1 MKKSILLTFI
11 AVAAPLGLQAETV
24 IVDFTA
30 PAGGGANPDTG
41 PGIAGPVLE
50 GVDFGGGRTA
60 DVTLS
65 TGGNNLNF
73 IAVGVGV
80 AGGGQG
86 NRVGDTPE
94 EVVTIT
100 FSNFQGGLSASDI
113 VFEGLVASTFS
124 TSGIF
129 TFGPDDVLD
138 VNGVGLVGDEDG
150 DGVALDLIFGDI
162 DDYVFQR
169 ADSSVALNDAN
180 SLVLDLVGEA
190 GGGYRLQGLELTV
203 PDSLDAGPILC
214 IENDPS
220 TPNTLAFSFESEAG
234 FEYDLLSSV
243 DLSTPVAEWP
253 AFDDGVTV
261 FENIAA
267 SGTGTNELNG
277 VALVGETRFFALQ
290 VRALG
295 AETLFE
301 TNFDTDNGGF
311 TALNNSVG
319 SDWEFG
325 EPDSSVADGQI
336 VIDVANSTPNC
347 WGTTLGDFTVTP
359 SETGGLINDTDAS
372 LRSPVLDLTGISQAT
387 LTFAENID
395 LDPNVVANTLEV
407 WVIDDTTDDEIGNGP
422 IYTAIDPD
430 FNSTSWN
437 TTPEIELPTE
447 ALGQAIRLEFRISV
461 PDAFSSPLGWY
472 IDDVLVEGL

>member
-1 MKKSILLTFI
+1 MKKPILLTFI
-11 AVAAPLGLQAETV
+11 AAIAPLGLQAETV

-41 PGIAGPVLE
+41 PGIAGPLLE

-65 TGGNNLNF
+65 TGGNNFNF
-73 IAVGVGV
+73 IAIGVGAV
-80 AGGGQG
+80 GGPQN
-86 NRVGDTPE
+86 NRIDDTPG
-94 EVVTIT
+94 EVITIS

-113 VFEGLVASTFS
+113 VFEGLVASTS
-124 TSGIF
+124 ATSGIF

-138 VNGVGLVGDEDG
+138 VNGVELVGDEDG
-150 DGVALDLIFGDI
+150 DGVAPDLIFGDI

-169 ADSSVALNDAN
+169 AESSVALNDAN
-180 SLVLDLVGEA
+180 SLVLDLVGDE
-190 GGGYRLQGLELTV
+190 GDGYRLQGLELTV
-203 PDSLDAGPILC
+203 PDSLGAEPVLC

-253 AFDDGVTV
+253 VFDDGVTV

-290 VRALG
+290 VRELEP
-295 AETLFE
+295 ETLFE

-319 SDWEFG
+319 SEWEFG
-325 EPDSSVADGQI
+325 TPDSSVSNGQI
-336 VIDVANSTPNC
+336 VISAANTTPNC
-347 WGTTLGDFTVTP
+347 WGTTLGNFTVTP
-359 SETGGLINDTDAS
+359 SETGELVDNTDAS
-372 LRSPVLDLTGISQAT
+372 LRSPVIDLNGISQAT

-395 LDPNVVANTLEV
+395 LDPLVAANTLEV

-422 IYTAIDPD
+422 IYTATDPD
-430 FNSTSWN
+430 FETVSWN
-437 TTPEIELPTE
+437 PTPEIELPTE

-461 PDAFSSPLGWY
+461 PEASNSPLGWY